1 MTEYWV
7 SQARH
12 WCEYCKIYISGSKPS
27 IAFHENGRKHKE
39 AVDFFLKEMRKR
51 GRERRQDQQELDKE
65 LSKIE
70 RQAMKQFLRD
80 DAGAN
85 AAHATKGLPA
95 KAPADPPDRAARLAQ
110 LEATINAAKLLK
122 SAPQLPS
129 GWRACTNPDGKVYY
143 TNDASGEMSWEL
155 PTAAKHGGPGP
166 STACASAG
174 ESASAA
180 SLRGTS
186 PAAPVHGAAGGDGAA
201 QQAVQADH
209 SGREMA
215 GRQSAGA
222 TTSALK
228 QEASR
233 EGSAPR
239 AQADGKEPAAPH
251 ADGFDGW
258 QYGHA
263 PDGTIYYYNT
273 EKGVTQWEP
282 PAHWMA
288 SSVDKAE
295 DAAGTNAAVA
305 AAGAACGA
313 ADAGAAAGAVAAA
326 GAPVDGTELRTSAE
340 PEASCTAE
348 VKVETSLSGRS
359 DVDNDDAAAAP
370 ASGEDAGVKQETEN
384 VTEKAESV
392 KEEAE
397 SVKKE
402 ADGVREEAGESTADT
417 VADSTGMGGW
427 TVVEPAQ
434 PAASHSR
441 SSDSSYRQR
450 YKKPKFARG
459 DSDEEEAQE
468 LIRTLQ
474 THYPVPEDVRAAM
487 EAARK
492 AEEAAAAAA
501 PPPSVQFNKRKTKA
515 CFRKK

>member
-1 MTEYWV
+1 
-7 SQARH
+7 
-12 WCEYCKIYISGSKPS
+12 
-27 IAFHENGRKHKE
+27 
-39 AVDFFLKEMRKR
+39 MRKR

-143 TNDASGEMSWEL
+143 TNDASGETHRERMRLIQRHKMRSHLILSAHFCFGAPAGEMSWEL

-288 SSVDKAE
+288 SS
-295 DAAGTNAAVA
+295 
-305 AAGAACGA
+305 
-313 ADAGAAAGAVAAA
+313 
-326 GAPVDGTELRTSAE
+326 
-340 PEASCTAE
+340 
-348 VKVETSLSGRS
+348 
-359 DVDNDDAAAAP
+359 
-370 ASGEDAGVKQETEN
+370 
-384 VTEKAESV
+384 
-392 KEEAE
+392 
-397 SVKKE
+397 
-402 ADGVREEAGESTADT
+402 
-417 VADSTGMGGW
+417 
-427 TVVEPAQ
+427 
-434 PAASHSR
+434 
-441 SSDSSYRQR
+441 
-450 YKKPKFARG
+450 
-459 DSDEEEAQE
+459 
-468 LIRTLQ
+468 
-474 THYPVPEDVRAAM
+474 
-487 EAARK
+487 
-492 AEEAAAAAA
+492 
-501 PPPSVQFNKRKTKA
+501 
-515 CFRKK
+515 